1 MVTLFIDGPLSND
14 MGPNAYFQPKNF
26 PSSLMQVHLSAR
38 RFSLI
43 QLSWE
48 KRIKKWVK
56 ARNYNKGVSEKV

>member
-38 RFSLI
+38 RLSLL

-48 KRIKKWVK
+48 KRIKKMG
-56 ARNYNKGVSEKV
+56 KGKEL